1 MGNLDFFLTALQA
14 EEIKPGEIISELKT
28 FLNSHLKTTFFR
40 VISQPL
46 GGGAFKTWPLKT
58 SKRKTVI

>member
-28 FLNSHLKTTFFR
+28 FLNSHLKTTFFS

-46 GGGAFKTWPLKT
+46 GGGGFKTWHLKT
-58 SKRKTVI
+58 PKRKTVI